1 MAVNK
6 VVYDGETLVDL
17 TGDNVSESTLLSG
30 ATAHNAAGEAIVGT
44 VVVPTIDSA
53 LSADSTNPVQN
64 KVINTKFTSIQS
76 DIDNKVPLSRTIN
89 GKALT
94 TNITLTAAD
103 VGALPNTTVIPS
115 IEGLSL
121 IHI

>member
-53 LSADSTNPVQN
+53 LSADSTNPV
-64 KVINTKFTSIQS
+64 
-76 DIDNKVPLSRTIN
+76 
-89 GKALT
+89 
-94 TNITLTAAD
+94 
-103 VGALPNTTVIPS
+103 
-115 IEGLSL
+115 
-121 IHI
+121 